1 MIAATSATAAI
12 SLIYCWYE
20 NNNLC
25 AFAAS
30 CENRAQKNRIEKLPP
45 AGPISRRTPVH
56 TINLATS
63 LILKTVTLICL
74 AVAWPGNAVAQE
86 RQRIFFSAS
95 QENSK
100 FTQRYAIDLPDMR
113 GHQVRVYEIRRTFP
127 TNPPIVKAVA
137 IQEIWTR
144 GMADYT
150 DYSGHGTLY
159 SEYVLENGDRF
170 FSVASFVAHRTGLD
184 EFLSHTS
191 GYITY
196 GTGMLVG
203 IEGVVRTTAKTHPK
217 AGTLEVDTEL
227 QYSVGGSDS
236 RK

>member
-1 MIAATSATAAI
+1 M
-12 SLIYCWYE
+12 
-20 NNNLC
+20 
-25 AFAAS
+25 
-30 CENRAQKNRIEKLPP
+30 
-45 AGPISRRTPVH
+45 H

-113 GHQVRVYEIRRTFP
+113 GHQVRVYEICRTFP
-127 TNPPIVKAVA
+127 THPPIVKAVA
-137 IQEIWTR
+137 IKEIWTR

-150 DYSGHGTLY
+150 DYSGHGALY

-184 EFLSHTS
+184 EFLSHTA
-191 GYITY
+191 GYITH

-227 QYSVGGSDS
+227 QYSVVRSDS
-236 RK
+236 PK

>member
-1 MIAATSATAAI
+1 
-12 SLIYCWYE
+12 
-20 NNNLC
+20 
-25 AFAAS
+25 
-30 CENRAQKNRIEKLPP
+30 
-45 AGPISRRTPVH
+45 VH
-56 TINLATS
+56 TINPVTS
-63 LILKTVTLICL
+63 LILKTVALICL
-74 AVAWPGNAVAQE
+74 AIVWPGDAIAQE

-113 GHQVRVYEIRRTFP
+113 GHQVRVYEICRTFP
-127 TNPPIVKAVA
+127 THPPIVKAMA
-137 IQEIWTR
+137 IKEIWTR

-184 EFLSHTS
+184 EFLSHTA
-191 GYITY
+191 GYITH

-227 QYSVGGSDS
+227 QYSVVRSDPPKYPTTDCPLS
-236 RK
+236 GVKRTWLRRAPASAFDPKRT